1 MRSLVIHGVRDIRID
16 EIDGPELTDDTIIA
30 QTKTASILMENV
42 GMWNGLDPRVRGNEL
57 NPLLRGYP
65 MTMAGEIVA
74 EVVEVGRNVDS
85 VGIGDRL
92 VSYTA
97 YDELHALIPGA
108 WTAVGAD
115 MPLDAAI
122 SLPFSGTTLH
132 CVRRARVVV
141 GDNVAVV
148 GQGPMGLLVTQW
160 LQIAGAGQ
168 IIVTDNFEE
177 RLRLAASSG
186 ATSCLNPGEVDVH
199 EAVLELTDGRGADI
213 VINATNSPH
222 AFEFAMRLARDQ
234 GRVVVLS
241 WHTHPITIND
251 ITQDFYNKE
260 LEIIATR
267 AGGPSASVKSAY
279 VRWTGDE
286 SQKYI
291 EGMVAS
297 GRFSPASLIT
307 HRFPV
312 EKVDEA
318 LRTVEDRPD
327 AVIKAILEW

>member
-16 EIDGPELTDDTIIA
+16 EINDPELTDDTIIA
-30 QTKTASILMENV
+30 QTKIASLLMENV

-97 YDELHALIPGA
+97 YDELHALTPGA
-108 WTAVGAD
+108 WTAVD
-115 MPLDAAI
+115 RDVPLDAAI

-141 GDNVAVV
+141 GDNVAVI

-168 IIVTDNFEE
+168 IIVTDNFDE

-186 ATSCLNPGEVDVH
+186 ATSCLNPGEVDVRD
-199 EAVLELTDGRGADI
+199 AVLDLTDGRGADI

-267 AGGPSASVKSAY
+267 AGGPSASVKSPY

-291 EGMVAS
+291 ERMVAS
-297 GRFSPASLIT
+297 GRFSPANLIT

-327 AVIKAILEW
+327 AVVKALLEW